1 MCDEKFKRTNSILND
16 ENLTKVVAVA
26 YRNNVQVDVAL
37 NRIVTEWA
45 EGGKIERLKMTSES
59 TELSRISEKLNLLL
73 QTVDAVEDTVNHNAD
88 RIIKAVSKERS

>member
-1 MCDEKFKRTNSILND
+1 M
-16 ENLTKVVAVA
+16 AVA